1 MSSEDGDPP
10 RQPTT
15 ADSEA
20 NDEPE
25 NVHVVT
31 HLPNYLINP
40 SKKGDTT
47 NFLSNVSEDCRETGL
62 GYDSNNSANEIMDID
77 KEMYMTSM
85 FMALSMTDQES
96 NKDIEVS
103 DYNMVQFEKQLPKD
117 ITPENII
124 KIHCVPNNW

>member
-1 MSSEDGDPP
+1 MSSEDDDA
-10 RQPTT
+10 PTHPT
-15 ADSEA
+15 MADSEA

-25 NVHVVT
+25 NVHIIT

-40 SKKGDTT
+40 FKKGDTT

-62 GYDSNNSANEIMDID
+62 SYDSDDNAHKITYID
-77 KEMYMTSM
+77 KEMQMASM
-85 FMALSMTDQES
+85 FKALSMTDQES

-103 DYNMVQFEKQLPKD
+103 DHNMVQFETQLPKD

-124 KIHCVPNNW
+124 KIHCVRND